1 MKQTRLPDTRKLR
14 ECIDNKILRECTGI
28 YQKEEITAIF
38 NVKKANRY
46 PNNENEVKKIFKRC
60 CYILKKGCFK

>member
-14 ECIDNKILRECTGI
+14 ECIDNKILRECTWI

-38 NVKKANRY
+38 NVKKANR
-46 PNNENEVKKIFKRC
+46 
-60 CYILKKGCFK
+60 